1 MADYIR
7 LSELTFPN
15 DEDCTAPVWSAVEGA
30 VIQQFNIQPFGEI
43 KDVAHP
49 SFKYVQSSKHKDRFE
64 VLAHHQRFK
73 STVEVVENRDR
84 PEALGPIEVDVLRF
98 MNLSYPHLGLLIGG
112 MGGGKSTTVRY
123 LLKNHLSDTTVVY
136 CDLDPNP
143 KIAVESPE
151 WAAKLLSEY
160 VSPQV
165 QRLVLPAEEFTR
177 AWTWGMSNSDENP
190 HHAKSVLSGAITR
203 LRRELEDK
211 WIEESSEAITIRKQ
225 CHEAICKDHQEF
237 LTYLAFLIDYY
248 LSVKCSNDRGRFL
261 LVLDNIDPLPPTLQY
276 ELLRCASRLQ
286 ESAQCKVLVA
296 MRPMTYSRNLQVANR
311 TAEFIEHLGPDALD
325 LIQTRVESLVFK
337 ANLSQIRVKMKDEN
351 GDDLEVGEPE
361 IKYWINQVL
370 MSAKQTGVSHSGEH
384 GAREFIEGVCNNSL
398 RSALVLAP
406 QLFTSAVVPF
416 VLAGTPPHRSDQSP
430 RIRSHELVRALM
442 TGRRSCFRAVH
453 APIVDS
459 VFDLGKDASYVSL
472 LCKVRLLKKLDVSGT
487 GVLALEQLREHLLIF
502 GIPDQAILEG
512 VNSIIAQTKRLA
524 WSDSVVEYKS
534 FAEAPASKI
543 KIADAGRFYVR
554 TAIINLEYVQ
564 EAHVDAPL
572 PPSAVLRGYQN
583 TKFADRVTSLH
594 LFIRH
599 LHDVD
604 RREVLRG
611 LAMHRGQ
618 EYLDIYG
625 AELVSACMAKALARQ
640 VLSVGRAMLAGKVGQ
655 RFMVEVEQALRPW
668 REMENFFD
676 YEDRD
681 ILSKL
686 KELQAGAA

>member
-30 VIQQFNIQPFGEI
+30 VIQQFNIRPFGEI

-49 SFKYVQSSKHKDRFE
+49 SFKYVQSSKRKDRFE

-73 STVEVVENRDR
+73 STVEVEVVEDGNRS
-84 PEALGPIEVDVLRF
+84 EALGPIEVDVLRF
-98 MNLSYPHLGLLIGG
+98 MNLSYPHLGVLVGG

-123 LLKNHLSDTTVVY
+123 LLKNHLPDTTVVY

-143 KIAVESPE
+143 QIAVESPE
-151 WAAKLLSEY
+151 WAARLLSQYVSSPVGKLLAPS
-160 VSPQV
+160 
-165 QRLVLPAEEFTR
+165 EEFTR
-177 AWTWGMSNSDENP
+177 AWTWGMSNSDESP
-190 HHAKSVLSGAITR
+190 HYAKGVLSGAITR

-211 WIEESSEAITIRKQ
+211 WLEESPEAITIRKQ

-237 LTYLAFLIDYY
+237 LTYLAFLIDYH

-261 LVLDNIDPLPPTLQY
+261 LVLDNINPLPPILQY
-276 ELLRCASRLQ
+276 ELLRCAARLQ

-296 MRPMTYSRNLQVANR
+296 MRPMTYSRNLQGASR
-311 TAEFIEHLGPDALD
+311 TANFIEHLGPDTLD

-337 ANLSQIRVKMKDEN
+337 ADISQIRVKMKDEN
-351 GDDLEVGEPE
+351 GADLEVGESE

-370 MSAKQTGVSHSGEH
+370 ASAKQTGGSHPGEY

-416 VLAGTPPHRSDQSP
+416 VLPSATPHRSDHSP
-430 RIRSHELVRALM
+430 RIRSHELVRAMM

-459 VFDLGKDASYVSL
+459 VFDLGKDASHVSL

-487 GVLALEQLREHLLIF
+487 GVCQLEQLRDHLQIF
-502 GIPDQAILEG
+502 DIPDQAILEG

-554 TAIINLEYVQ
+554 TAVMNLEYVQ

-572 PPSAVLRGYQN
+572 PPSTILRGYQN
-583 TKFADRVTSLH
+583 TKFADRVNSLR

-604 RREVLRG
+604 RREGTAGSCDAPRAGVPQCLWGRTG
-611 LAMHRGQ
+611 LCPHGQ
-618 EYLDIYG
+618 G
-625 AELVSACMAKALARQ
+625 TCTPS
-640 VLSVGRAMLAGKVGQ
+640 
-655 RFMVEVEQALRPW
+655 P
-668 REMENFFD
+668 
-676 YEDRD
+676 
-681 ILSKL
+681 
-686 KELQAGAA
+686 